1 LSVVECKARQ
11 MNKIRIYLVDDE
23 PVVLRGLQLFLGRQ
37 PGMEIVGS
45 AESVSIALVQAPALG
60 PDIIVLDLTLRD
72 GDGFRMISEF
82 RASCPRARLLV
93 FSMHA
98 ERAFI
103 EAAIQAGADDY
114 VVKEEGPEKLLQ
126 ALDRLI
132 TQHCHDLEG
141 MSYTVLPIGADPKAM
156 LPRAAQG

>member
-1 LSVVECKARQ
+1 
-11 MNKIRIYLVDDE
+11 MH
-23 PVVLRGLQLFLGRQ
+23 
-37 PGMEIVGS
+37 
-45 AESVSIALVQAPALG
+45 

-114 VVKEEGPEKLLQ
+114 VVKEQGPEKLLQ

-132 TQHCHDLEG
+132 TRHCHDLEG
-141 MSYTVLPIGADPKAM
+141 MISTVLPTGRPRSHPRQGLPNHECPVNRDGGSGVDNERRYAIDPFAVGC
-156 LPRAAQG
+156 LVRDAHLFFTD

>member
-1 LSVVECKARQ
+1 MRVDARNARQ
-11 MNKIRIYLVDDE
+11 MKKIRIYLVDDE
-23 PVVLRGLQLFLGRQ
+23 PLVLRGLHLLLGRQ

-45 AESVSIALVQAPALG
+45 SDSVASALAQAPGLH
-60 PDIIVLDLTLRD
+60 PDIVVLDLTLKD

-82 RASCPRARLLV
+82 RVFCPRARLLV

-103 EAAIQAGADDY
+103 EAAMQAGANDY
-114 VVKEEGPEKLLQ
+114 VVKAEGTEKLLQ

-132 TQHCHDLEG
+132 ASHRHDVEG
-141 MSYTVLPIGADPKAM
+141 MMPSVHPTGANLEATPPPPK
-156 LPRAAQG
+156 

>member
-1 LSVVECKARQ
+1 

-23 PVVLRGLQLFLGRQ
+23 PVVLRGLHLLLGRQ
-37 PGMEIVGS
+37 PEIEIVGF
-45 AESVSIALVQAPALG
+45 ADSVANALVQAPGLHL
-60 PDIIVLDLTLRD
+60 DILVLDLTLRD

-114 VVKEEGPEKLLQ
+114 VVKAEGTEKLLQ
-126 ALDRLI
+126 ALERLI
-132 TQHCHDLEG
+132 ERHRKLMGNVMPPPPSPGVDPI
-141 MSYTVLPIGADPKAM
+141 VLP
-156 LPRAAQG
+156 PRSPER